1 VSDAIEMQALRS
13 TPFFSGLSGDDLA
26 AILRVGRPVA
36 FDAETTI
43 VAEGDP
49 GDAMYIVVDGTAEV
63 DVGGRYHK
71 LTGGSFFGEMALIGS
86 TKRMASVKAAT
97 PVNALRIGADEF
109 RTFVLEHPQVALS
122 MMQALVERLRE
133 VEQRIDAWMAN

>member
-1 VSDAIEMQALRS
+1 
-13 TPFFSGLSGDDLA
+13 
-26 AILRVGRPVA
+26 
-36 FDAETTI
+36 
-43 VAEGDP
+43 
-49 GDAMYIVVDGTAEV
+49 
-63 DVGGRYHK
+63 
-71 LTGGSFFGEMALIGS
+71 MALIGS
-86 TKRMASVKAAT
+86 TKRKASVKAAT